1 VNLTAPLYLPL
12 PFGPVFDPEA
22 QTRRELTVDGTRGD
36 ESLIMRVLLISANT
50 SDINMPTLP
59 LGLVSVATATKAAGH
74 EVEVLDLLAQPG
86 PFGRRRR
93 RKHLQ
98 IRS

>member
-1 VNLTAPLYLPL
+1 
-12 PFGPVFDPEA
+12 
-22 QTRRELTVDGTRGD
+22 
-36 ESLIMRVLLISANT
+36 MRVLLISANT

-74 EVEVLDLLAQPG
+74 EVEVLDLLAQPE

-93 RKHLQ
+93 RKYLQ